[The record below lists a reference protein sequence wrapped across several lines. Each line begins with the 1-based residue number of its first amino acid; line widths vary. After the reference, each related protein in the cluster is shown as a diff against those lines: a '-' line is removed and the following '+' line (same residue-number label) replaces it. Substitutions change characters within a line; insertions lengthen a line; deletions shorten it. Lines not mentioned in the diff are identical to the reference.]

1 MNNETPFEEKTLCV
15 ISLLSWI
22 AGNALVFVKDKHIY
36 PVVGF
41 FLILAYVCVI
51 VALARYSA
59 SKFAKI
65 LLGIYVTEIVI
76 VFVAMI
82 VQIIYGIYMIVS
94 CIYSCYNY
102 GCPD

>member
-1 MNNETPFEEKTLCV
+1 MNNETPIEEKKLCA
-15 ISLLSWI
+15 ISLLFWI
-22 AGNALVFVKDKHIY
+22 IGNALVFVKDKHIY

-51 VALARYSA
+51 VALVRYSA

-102 GCPD
+102 GRPD